1 MFWDLNVYFF
11 FVEADFI
18 ENEANFLLRG
28 GCASNEQ
35 CRRNLKQLEMAVQ
48 VEKWKEGCAGI
59 SGQNNKLL
67 DMNAEIGHAF
77 QK

>member
-1 MFWDLNVYFF
+1 
-11 FVEADFI
+11 
-18 ENEANFLLRG
+18 
-28 GCASNEQ
+28 
-35 CRRNLKQLEMAVQ
+35 MAVQ